1 MGAAAGYFIGQRLS
15 MRDFAVEQA
24 YLLRGRLLLD
34 LDDGQG
40 FTLWTEVPTFAG
52 AGPDDRVFMIDAVA
66 GRIVFGDGAKG
77 RQPPGDSGTV
87 SAMYERVPHSSS
99 Q

>member
-15 MRDFAVEQA
+15 LPDFADEQA

-52 AGPDDRVFMIDAVA
+52 AGPDDHVFMIDAVA
-66 GRIVFGDGAKG
+66 GRIVFGDGANG
-77 RQPPGDSGTV
+77 RRPPGDSGTV
-87 SAMYERVPHSSS
+87 SAKYERVQHPSS